1 MKRRFW
7 VILTALVLSSA
18 LCVSA
23 SAMSIFVELPGGEE
37 TVTLEVESGDSMDN
51 VREKLAQKDART
63 AQWWLSYGGSYLAYG
78 RTLGEYN
85 IQKESTLHLN
95 ASKEVRVSTKD
106 QVLSAVQDNAVQVVT
121 LDADIRI
128 DRSLRIAR
136 ALTLDL
142 NGHVL
147 RYGENVRSSVILVEA
162 GGQLTVIDS
171 DPSAKHQFTPNA
183 DGLWVL
189 DENGSK
195 TVSGGVITGG
205 TGKDTASPG
214 GMAEYRGG
222 GVYIQTGGSL
232 TMEGGNIVGCTAHDG
247 GGVCAEGTFTMNSGS
262 IVGCLAYRGTENHAE
277 GGGVFV
283 VGGAFAMS
291 GGSIRHCTAYG
302 TPSSGGGV
310 QLNNE
315 GSFTLSGSAEIRA
328 CRCIAPSNRARGGG
342 VFVTSGC
349 TFTMRGGSIAECT
362 VQSGDPGSA
371 LGGGVYSN
379 GGSLTMEGGSIAK
392 NCTASGGGSFCN
404 EGGTLYANGGEIAGD
419 VLNGAPDANPG
430 RITGA
435 GGTVFSGSVTN
446 CKYDDEDLS
455 VIESG
460 IFTGTVI
467 NNASITGGD
476 FSGVK
481 SLTNANGGSASF
493 SVTFDANGG
502 SAVAETATVLYG
514 GTLVAPVTAKT
525 GYLLDGWYNGTVK
538 WNFITDTVKSSMTLR
553 AKWVICDHSGNT
565 ARPTCTD
572 SAACTECGETLP
584 ALKHDW
590 GAWRSNGNDTHS
602 RVCANDSTHT
612 ETDACSGGAAAT
624 CRDRSLCAVCGQ
636 PYGAL
641 DPDAHTNLTV
651 IPAKAPTS
659 GSAGNIEYWHCT
671 GCGKY
676 YKDAAA
682 TQEIAAEDTVLPQLP
697 GLVVGPAADTV
708 RVTETENGSIAVSPK
723 NPAKGSTVIIT
734 VEPDEGYELDEIT
747 VTDKA
752 GNNLKLTDKGDGKY
766 SFTMPSG
773 KVDIDATFK
782 KLVETSPFAD
792 VSTDAYYYEAVK
804 WAAENNI
811 TGGIGNGL
819 FGPDLTCTRGQIVTF
834 LWRAAGSPEP
844 TALSTFTDVAA
855 DAYYAKA
862 VAWAVENGVTTGTGD
877 GKFSPDAPCT
887 RGQAVTFLWR
897 ALGQLTGDTA
907 SFADVP
913 ADSYFAQAVAWAAA
927 NGVTTGVGNNRFAP
941 DALCTRAQIV
951 TFLWRAYQGK

>member
-85 IQKESTLHLN
+85 IQKESTLQLN

-283 VGGAFAMS
+283 
-291 GGSIRHCTAYG
+291 
-302 TPSSGGGV
+302 
-310 QLNNE
+310 
-315 GSFTLSGSAEIRA
+315 
-328 CRCIAPSNRARGGG
+328 
-342 VFVTSGC
+342 TSGC

-481 SLTNANGGSASF
+481 SLTNANGGSA
-493 SVTFDANGG
+493 
-502 SAVAETATVLYG
+502 VAETATVLYG

-553 AKWVICDHSGNT
+553 AKWVACDHSGNT

-641 DPDAHTNLTV
+641 DPDAHTDLTV

-659 GSAGNIEYWHCT
+659 GSAGNMEYWYCT

-682 TQEIAAEDTVLPQLP
+682 TQEIAQADTVLPQLP

-734 VEPDEGYELDEIT
+734 VEPDEGYALDEIT
-747 VTDKA
+747 VTDKD
-752 GNNLKLTDKGDGKY
+752 GNSLKLTDKGDGKY

-819 FGPDLTCTRGQIVTF
+819 FGPDLTCSRGQIVTF
-834 LWRAAGSPEP
+834 LWRAAGSPAP
-844 TALSTFTDVAA
+844 KALSTFTDVAS

-897 ALGQLTGDTA
+897 ALGQLAGDTA
-907 SFADVP
+907 SFSDVP

-927 NGVTTGVGNNRFAP
+927 NGVTTGVGNNLFAP
-941 DALCTRAQIV
+941 GGDCTRAQIV
-951 TFLWRAYQGK
+951 TFLWRAYCQN

>member
-85 IQKESTLHLN
+85 IQKESTLQLN

-283 VGGAFAMS
+283 
-291 GGSIRHCTAYG
+291 
-302 TPSSGGGV
+302 
-310 QLNNE
+310 
-315 GSFTLSGSAEIRA
+315 
-328 CRCIAPSNRARGGG
+328 
-342 VFVTSGC
+342 TSGC

-481 SLTNANGGSASF
+481 SLTNANGGSA
-493 SVTFDANGG
+493 
-502 SAVAETATVLYG
+502 VAETATVLYG

-553 AKWVICDHSGNT
+553 AKWVACDHSGNT

-641 DPDAHTNLTV
+641 DPDAHTDLTV

-659 GSAGNIEYWHCT
+659 GSAGNMEYWYCT

-734 VEPDEGYELDEIT
+734 VEPDEGYALDEIT
-747 VTDKA
+747 VTDKD
-752 GNNLKLTDKGDGKY
+752 GNSLKLTDKGDGKY

-844 TALSTFTDVAA
+844 TALSTFTDVAS

-897 ALGQLTGDTA
+897 ALGQLAGDTA
-907 SFADVP
+907 SFSDVP

-927 NGVTTGVGNNRFAP
+927 NGVTTGVGNNLFAP
-941 DALCTRAQIV
+941 GGDCTRAQIV
-951 TFLWRAYQGK
+951 TFLWRAYCQN

>member
-85 IQKESTLHLN
+85 IQKESTLQLN

-302 TPSSGGGV
+302 TPSSGGG
-310 QLNNE
+310 
-315 GSFTLSGSAEIRA
+315 
-328 CRCIAPSNRARGGG
+328 
-342 VFVTSGC
+342 
-349 TFTMRGGSIAECT
+349 
-362 VQSGDPGSA
+362 
-371 LGGGVYSN
+371 
-379 GGSLTMEGGSIAK
+379 
-392 NCTASGGGSFCN
+392 SFCN

-419 VLNGAPDANPG
+419 VLNGAPGANPG

-641 DPDAHTNLTV
+641 DPDAHTDLTV

-659 GSAGNIEYWHCT
+659 GSAGNMEYWYCT

-708 RVTETENGSIAVSPK
+708 RVAETENGSIAVDPK
-723 NPAKGSTVIIT
+723 HPAKGSTVIIT

-782 KLVETSPFAD
+782 KLAETSPFDD

-819 FGPDLTCTRGQIVTF
+819 FGPELTCTRGQIVTF

-844 TALSTFTDVAA
+844 TALSTFTDVAS

-897 ALGQLTGDTA
+897 ALGQLAGDTA
-907 SFADVP
+907 SFSDVP
-913 ADSYFAQAVAWAAA
+913 ADSYFAQAVAWAAQS
-927 NGVTTGVGNNRFAP
+927 GITTGVGNNRFAP

-951 TFLWRAYQGK
+951 TFLWRAYCQN

>member
-85 IQKESTLHLN
+85 IQKESTLQLN

-283 VGGAFAMS
+283 
-291 GGSIRHCTAYG
+291 
-302 TPSSGGGV
+302 
-310 QLNNE
+310 
-315 GSFTLSGSAEIRA
+315 
-328 CRCIAPSNRARGGG
+328 
-342 VFVTSGC
+342 TSGC

-481 SLTNANGGSASF
+481 SLTNANGGSA
-493 SVTFDANGG
+493 
-502 SAVAETATVLYG
+502 VAETATVLYG

-553 AKWVICDHSGNT
+553 AKWVACDHSGNT

-641 DPDAHTNLTV
+641 DPDAHTDLTV

-659 GSAGNIEYWHCT
+659 GSAGNMEYWYCT

-723 NPAKGSTVIIT
+723 HPAKGSTVIIT

-747 VTDKA
+747 VTDKD

-844 TALSTFTDVAA
+844 TALSTFTDVAS

-897 ALGQLTGDTA
+897 ALGQLAGDTA
-907 SFADVP
+907 SFSDVP

-927 NGVTTGVGNNRFAP
+927 NGVTTGVGNNLFAP
-941 DALCTRAQIV
+941 GGDCTRAQIV
-951 TFLWRAYQGK
+951 TFLWRAYCQN

>member
-85 IQKESTLHLN
+85 IQKESTLQLN

-283 VGGAFAMS
+283 
-291 GGSIRHCTAYG
+291 
-302 TPSSGGGV
+302 
-310 QLNNE
+310 
-315 GSFTLSGSAEIRA
+315 
-328 CRCIAPSNRARGGG
+328 
-342 VFVTSGC
+342 TSGC

-481 SLTNANGGSASF
+481 SLTNANGGSA
-493 SVTFDANGG
+493 
-502 SAVAETATVLYG
+502 VAETATVLYG

-553 AKWVICDHSGNT
+553 AKWVACDHSGNT

-641 DPDAHTNLTV
+641 DPDAHTDLTV

-659 GSAGNIEYWHCT
+659 GSAGNMEYWYCT

-682 TQEIAAEDTVLPQLP
+682 TQEIAQADTVLPQLP

-723 NPAKGSTVIIT
+723 HPAKGSTVIIT

-747 VTDKA
+747 VTDKD

-819 FGPDLTCTRGQIVTF
+819 FGPDLTCSRGQIVTF
-834 LWRAAGSPEP
+834 LWRAAGSPAP
-844 TALSTFTDVAA
+844 KALSTFTDVAS

-897 ALGQLTGDTA
+897 ALGQLAGDTA
-907 SFADVP
+907 SFSDVP

-927 NGVTTGVGNNRFAP
+927 NGVTTGVGNNLFAP
-941 DALCTRAQIV
+941 GGDCTRAQIV
-951 TFLWRAYQGK
+951 TFLWRAYCQN